1 VYQKITG
8 KSCFKDYDVLCE
20 SYEQKIMLQIYLQS
34 IIYLEKEVKMKSR
47 ILNRNVC
54 RPVLELV
61 DERLKK
67 NQPVELTEK

>member
-1 VYQKITG
+1 
-8 KSCFKDYDVLCE
+8 
-20 SYEQKIMLQIYLQS
+20 MLQIYLQS

>member
-1 VYQKITG
+1 
-8 KSCFKDYDVLCE
+8 
-20 SYEQKIMLQIYLQS
+20 MLQIYLQS
-34 IIYLEKEVKMKSR
+34 IIHLEREVKMKSR